1 MRVLIA
7 DDLAPL
13 AASRLTQ
20 GGFAVTAD
28 PGLDGP
34 SLTAALR
41 AIDPEILVVR
51 STKVKREHVEVAPSL
66 SLVIRAGAG
75 VNTIDLEAAA
85 DHGVFVANCPGRNS
99 IAVAELVFGLL
110 LAIDRH
116 IPDGVADLR
125 AGRWNK
131 GRYSEADGLAGRT
144 LGIIGMGGIGREVA
158 VRARAFAM
166 PVVAWSR
173 SLTDAAAEDLGVT
186 RAASPLDVARRADVL
201 TVHTALA
208 ADTRGLIGAEL
219 LAALGR
225 ERPTGGRGVLIN
237 TARAEV
243 VDTAALLAA
252 LDQGLR
258 AGLDVFPD
266 EPSGD
271 AGAYDHPIAKH
282 PRVVGTHHV
291 GASTQQAQDSVAL
304 AVCEIA
310 EAFKRTGN
318 APNVVNLARKSRA
331 DHVLSIRHRDRV
343 GVLASV
349 LQAVRTHGL
358 NVQEMDNRIFEG
370 GRSACARIQV
380 AGPVSDALIAA
391 IRGQDHILNVSV
403 VPLDPEG
410 A

>member
-13 AASRLTQ
+13 AAARLAQ
-20 GGFAVTAD
+20 GGFSCTVD

-34 SLTAALR
+34 TLTAALR
-41 AIDPEILVVR
+41 AIDPDVLVVR
-51 STKVKREHVEVAPSL
+51 STKVKREHVEVAPTL

-144 LGIIGMGGIGREVA
+144 LGILGMGGIGREVA
-158 VRARAFAM
+158 IRARAFGM

-173 SLTDAAAEDLGVT
+173 SLTENGAEILGVE
-186 RAASPLDVARRADVL
+186 RAATPLEVAQRSDVL
-201 TVHTALA
+201 TLHTALS
-208 ADTRGLIGAEL
+208 ADTRGLVGREA
-219 LAALGR
+219 LAALGD
-225 ERPTGGRGVLIN
+225 RGILIN

-243 VDTAALLAA
+243 VDTAALLEA
-252 LDQGLR
+252 LDRGLR

-266 EPSGD
+266 EPSGES
-271 AGAYDHPIAKH
+271 GSYDHPIAKH
-282 PRVVGTHHV
+282 PHVVGTHHV

-318 APNVVNLARKSRA
+318 APNVVNLARRSRA

-380 AGPVSDALIAA
+380 AGAVSDALIAA
-391 IRGQDHILNVSV
+391 IRGQEHILNVSV